1 MIAPRARRA
10 GAGSAPRAA
19 RAAVVDAGVGRRQP
33 TRPEAQ
39 VHISDERMSRLDIP
53 VIIQA
58 THHSPVFEGK
68 GTVHISDGL
77 SVLGYLV
84 RRLRAR

>member
-1 MIAPRARRA
+1 
-10 GAGSAPRAA
+10 
-19 RAAVVDAGVGRRQP
+19 
-33 TRPEAQ
+33 
-39 VHISDERMSRLDIP
+39 MSRLDIP